1 MRRVLVVGLT
11 RGEGFLREFERR
23 AGLEFLAELDGT
35 RCASCSQGKSRPNA
49 TSELPDVASDGELSV
64 TEAARIL
71 SVSDSYVR
79 RVAESLG
86 GRKVKGQW
94 QLPRPLVMDEKK
106 RKEGRG

>member
-1 MRRVLVVGLT
+1 M
-11 RGEGFLREFERR
+11 
-23 AGLEFLAELDGT
+23 
-35 RCASCSQGKSRPNA
+35 
-49 TSELPDVASDGELSV
+49 

-79 RVAESLG
+79 RIAESLG

-106 RKEGRG
+106 RKEGMG